1 MLTRATGTALV
12 LLLLMKLQGVVIAVP
27 RALMPRLAGAGV
39 LVAVQSYCLY
49 SAVALIP
56 AALAL
61 LVFQTSAMLYLLLSW
76 ATGKEKPQPRPWRRC
91 CSPLAGW
98 RWSSTSVRMSWRRAG
113 ARSAPACAG
122 RSPRP

>member
-1 MLTRATGTALV
+1 M
-12 LLLLMKLQGVVIAVP
+12 P
-27 RALMPRLAGAGV
+27 RALLPRLAGAGV

-76 ATGKEKPQPRPWRRC
+76 ALGKEKPHAAALAPMLLA
-91 CSPLAGW
+91 LAGLALVA
-98 RWSSTSVRMSWRRAG
+98 RHPLRRAG
-113 ARSAPACAG
+113 GALARDRRRRLLGVRRAP
-122 RSPRP
+122 